1 MAQILF
7 PNFFVNYK
15 LGPWGLSKLPAH
27 NTNPP
32 KWIQNMQIVGT
43 WLTLIKEAQT
53 LALKLFD
60 QQRKQG
66 YANLGGGEINQLKLP
81 LAEFVLPLAWSITH
95 TSALLP
101 SSSSPSSSFSHL
113 YKLSWRVAAK
123 THPIWCSLVFT
134 AITIHWS
141 ALLAVNYFLGQCCR
155 TSHVE
160 DDCGHRYVSEMQF
173 CISCWVPIV
182 AAVRELQLYP
192 VQC

>member
-53 LALKLFD
+53 VALKLFD

-101 SSSSPSSSFSHL
+101 YSSSPSSFLLQSSLQIVMEGCGEDSSHMVQPGL
-113 YKLSWRVAAK
+113 HCHYNTLKCIIS
-123 THPIWCSLVFT
+123 SE
-134 AITIHWS
+134 
-141 ALLAVNYFLGQCCR
+141 LLFGTVL
-155 TSHVE
+155 
-160 DDCGHRYVSEMQF
+160 
-173 CISCWVPIV
+173 
-182 AAVRELQLYP
+182 
-192 VQC
+192 

>member
-1 MAQILF
+1 M
-7 PNFFVNYK
+7 
-15 LGPWGLSKLPAH
+15 G
-27 NTNPP
+27 
-32 KWIQNMQIVGT
+32 QNMQIVGT

-53 LALKLFD
+53 VGLKLFD

-101 SSSSPSSSFSHL
+101 YSSSPSSFLLQSSLQIVMEGCGEDSSHM
-113 YKLSWRVAAK
+113 V
-123 THPIWCSLVFT
+123 HWCSLVFT
-134 AITIHWS
+134 AITLHWS